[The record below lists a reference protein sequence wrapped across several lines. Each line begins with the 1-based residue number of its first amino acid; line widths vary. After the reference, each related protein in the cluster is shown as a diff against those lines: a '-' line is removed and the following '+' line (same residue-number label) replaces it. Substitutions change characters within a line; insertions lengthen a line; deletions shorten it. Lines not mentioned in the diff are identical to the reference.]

1 MAEKFKKVNLFI
13 LFGGDEPEV
22 DGILAQHSGLREQP
36 QDHDSSPGGAAAV
49 ITTEIFRD
57 SPWAARGPWEHLRP
71 GKTYPMEQQEYH
83 NPPIFFRA
91 QGFKL

>member
-49 ITTEIFRD
+49 ITTEIFPD
-57 SPWAARGPWEHLRP
+57 SP
-71 GKTYPMEQQEYH
+71 
-83 NPPIFFRA
+83 
-91 QGFKL
+91 